1 MADSERD
8 TCQTFGTVKMGL
20 DILAGYRKL
29 WYAVVR
35 KDMEVSFMLKFI
47 VMLPFRILFLPVLL
61 FLKLTFWICT
71 GLLCMAEWIFG
82 LASGILLVLSLLG
95 MIWVSVPQGI
105 VMLGIAFLISPYGI
119 PMLAVKLV
127 TLAEVMAQFIWKTV
141 Y

>member
-1 MADSERD
+1 
-8 TCQTFGTVKMGL
+8 
-20 DILAGYRKL
+20 
-29 WYAVVR
+29 
-35 KDMEVSFMLKFI
+35 MLKFI

-82 LASGILLVLSLLG
+82 LVSGILLVLSILG
-95 MIWVSVPQGI
+95 MIWVSVPQGL
-105 VMLGIAFLISPYGI
+105 VMIGIAFLISPYGI

-127 TLAEVMAQFIWKTV
+127 TLTEVMAQFIWRTV

>member
-1 MADSERD
+1 
-8 TCQTFGTVKMGL
+8 
-20 DILAGYRKL
+20 
-29 WYAVVR
+29 
-35 KDMEVSFMLKFI
+35 MLKFI

-82 LASGILLVLSLLG
+82 LVSGILLVLSVLG
-95 MIWVSVPQGI
+95 MIWVSVPQGL
-105 VMLGIAFLISPYGI
+105 VMVGIAFLISPYGI

-127 TLAEVMAQFIWKTV
+127 TLTEVMADFLLEKV